1 MADENAIEEEDM
13 PLVTMKELLE
23 AGVHFGHKTNRWHP
37 KMKPYI
43 FTERNSVHI
52 IDLQQ
57 TIRALESTYALV
69 RDRVAQG
76 GLLLFVGTKRQAQET
91 IAAEAQRCQMPYVN
105 YRWLGGTLTNWRT
118 IRERIR
124 YYIQLDEMIRNGG
137 LEAMP
142 KKEAM
147 RVRRKYEKMRLK
159 FEGLRPL
166 KRLPDL
172 LFVVDTMRE
181 ATAIREAN
189 AVGIPVIA
197 MVDTNCDPDPI
208 DYIIPANDDAIRS
221 IKLVTRLM
229 ADAVLEGLQLREKM
243 GVAVAPEEEVEEV
256 TPVLEP
262 RRVFEA
268 EEEIEAAEEEK
279 EKEEE
284 EEAFEEPA

>member
-1 MADENAIEEEDM
+1 M

-43 FTERNSVHI
+43 FTERNGVHI

-57 TIRALESTYALV
+57 TIRALENTYALV

-76 GLLLFVGTKRQAQET
+76 GVILFVGTKRQAQET
-91 IAAEAQRCQMPYVN
+91 IALEAQRCQMPYVN

-124 YYIQLDEMIRNGG
+124 YYVQLDEMIRNGG
-137 LEAMP
+137 LETMP
-142 KKEAM
+142 KKEAI
-147 RVRRKYEKMRLK
+147 RLRRKYEKMRLK
-159 FEGLRPL
+159 FEGLRSL
-166 KRLPDL
+166 KRLPDM

-189 AVGIPVIA
+189 ALNIPVIA

-208 DYIIPANDDAIRS
+208 DHIIPANDDAIRS
-221 IKLVTRLM
+221 IKLVTRLI
-229 ADAVLEGLQLREKM
+229 ADAVVEGLQLREKM
-243 GVAVAPEEEVEEV
+243 GVPEVVEEEVEEEV
-256 TPVLEP
+256 PVLEP

-268 EEEIEAAEEEK
+268 EEEFEEGEEMAEVAEE
-279 EKEEE
+279 
-284 EEAFEEPA
+284 FEELER

>member
-43 FTERNSVHI
+43 FTERNGVHI

-76 GLLLFVGTKRQAQET
+76 GVLLFVGTKRQAQET

-159 FEGLRPL
+159 FDGLRPL

-221 IKLVTRLM
+221 IKLITRLM

-268 EEEIEAAEEEK
+268 EEEIEAAEEE
-279 EKEEE
+279 EE

>member
-1 MADENAIEEEDM
+1 M

-43 FTERNSVHI
+43 FTERNGVHI

-76 GLLLFVGTKRQAQET
+76 GTILFVGTKRQAQEI

-118 IRERIR
+118 IRDRIR
-124 YYIQLDEMIRNGG
+124 YYIQLDELIRNGG
-137 LEAMP
+137 LESMP
-142 KKEAM
+142 KKEAV
-147 RVRRKYEKMRLK
+147 RLRRKYEKMRLK
-159 FEGLRPL
+159 FEGLRLL
-166 KRLPDL
+166 KRLPDML
-172 LFVVDTMRE
+172 YVVDTMRE

-189 AVGIPVIA
+189 ALNIPVVAI
-197 MVDTNCDPDPI
+197 VDTNCDPDPI

-221 IKLVTRLM
+221 IKLVTRLI

-243 GVAVAPEEEVEEV
+243 GVVEVPEEEEVEEEALI
-256 TPVLEP
+256 LEP

-268 EEEIEAAEEEK
+268 EEEPGEGEMDEEE
-279 EKEEE
+279 
-284 EEAFEEPA
+284 FEELES

>member
-1 MADENAIEEEDM
+1 M

-43 FTERNSVHI
+43 FTERNGVHI

-57 TIRALESTYALV
+57 TIRALENTYALV
-69 RDRVAQG
+69 RDRVAHG
-76 GLLLFVGTKRQAQET
+76 GVILFVGTKRQAQET
-91 IAAEAQRCQMPYVN
+91 IALEAQRCQMPYVN

-124 YYIQLDEMIRNGG
+124 YYVQLDEMIRNGG
-137 LEAMP
+137 LETMP
-142 KKEAM
+142 KKEAI
-147 RVRRKYEKMRLK
+147 RLRRKYEKMRLK
-159 FEGLRPL
+159 FEGLRSL
-166 KRLPDL
+166 KRLPDM

-189 AVGIPVIA
+189 ALNIPVIA

-208 DYIIPANDDAIRS
+208 DHIIPANDDAIRS
-221 IKLVTRLM
+221 IKLVTRLI
-229 ADAVLEGLQLREKM
+229 ADAVVEGLQLREKM
-243 GVAVAPEEEVEEV
+243 GVPEVVEEEVEEEV
-256 TPVLEP
+256 PVLEP

-268 EEEIEAAEEEK
+268 EEEFEEGEEMAEVAEE
-279 EKEEE
+279 
-284 EEAFEEPA
+284 FEELER

>member
-1 MADENAIEEEDM
+1 M

-43 FTERNSVHI
+43 FTERNGVHI

-76 GLLLFVGTKRQAQET
+76 GVLLFVGTKRQAQET

-137 LEAMP
+137 LDAMP

-243 GVAVAPEEEVEEV
+243 GVAVAPEEEEAEEV

-268 EEEIEAAEEEK
+268 EEEIEAV
-279 EKEEE
+279 EEE
-284 EEAFEEPA
+284 EGEEVFEEPA

>member
-1 MADENAIEEEDM
+1 M
-13 PLVTMKELLE
+13 PRVTMKELLE

-43 FTERNSVHI
+43 FTERNGVHI

-57 TIRALESTYALV
+57 TIRAIDSTYELV
-69 RDRVAQG
+69 RDKVAQG
-76 GLLLFVGTKRQAQET
+76 GVILFVGTKRQAQET

-105 YRWLGGTLTNWRT
+105 HRWLGGTLTNWRT

-137 LEAMP
+137 LETMP
-142 KKEAM
+142 KKEAI
-147 RVRRKYEKMRLK
+147 RLRRKYEKMRLK

-166 KRLPDL
+166 KRLPDM

-189 AVGIPVIA
+189 ALNIPVIA

-221 IKLVTRLM
+221 IKLITRLM
-229 ADAVLEGLQLREKM
+229 ADAVLEGLQLREKI
-243 GVAVAPEEEVEEV
+243 GVAEVPTEEEEIEEAV
-256 TPVLEP
+256 PALEP

-268 EEEIEAAEEEK
+268 EEEEAEEEI
-279 EKEEE
+279 EEE
-284 EEAFEEPA
+284 IGEELEELP

>member
-1 MADENAIEEEDM
+1 M

-43 FTERNSVHI
+43 FTERNGVHI

-76 GLLLFVGTKRQAQET
+76 GVILFVGTKRQAQET

-118 IRERIR
+118 IRDRIR
-124 YYIQLDEMIRNGG
+124 HYIQLDEKIRNGE

-142 KKEAM
+142 KKEAI
-147 RVRRKYEKMRLK
+147 RLRRKYEKMRLK
-159 FEGLRPL
+159 FEGLRLL
-166 KRLPDL
+166 KRLPDM

-189 AVGIPVIA
+189 ALNIPVIA

-208 DYIIPANDDAIRS
+208 DHIIPANDDAIRS

-243 GVAVAPEEEVEEV
+243 GVVEAPAEEEVEEEAL
-256 TPVLEP
+256 VLEP

-268 EEEIEAAEEEK
+268 EEESEEV
-279 EKEEE
+279 EEE
-284 EEAFEEPA
+284 EEELEELEG

>member
-1 MADENAIEEEDM
+1 M
-13 PLVTMKELLE
+13 PRVTMKELLE

-43 FTERNSVHI
+43 FTERNGVHI

-57 TIRALESTYALV
+57 TIRALDSTYELV
-69 RDRVAQG
+69 KDKVAQG
-76 GLLLFVGTKRQAQET
+76 GVILFVGTKRQAQET

-137 LEAMP
+137 LETMP
-142 KKEAM
+142 KKEAI
-147 RVRRKYEKMRLK
+147 RLRRKYEKMRLK

-166 KRLPDL
+166 KRLPDM

-189 AVGIPVIA
+189 ALNIPIIA

-243 GVAVAPEEEVEEV
+243 GVPEALAEEEEIEEV
-256 TPVLEP
+256 VPALEP

-268 EEEIEAAEEEK
+268 EEEEAEEEM
-279 EKEEE
+279 EEE
-284 EEAFEEPA
+284 IGEELEELP

>member
-1 MADENAIEEEDM
+1 M
-13 PLVTMKELLE
+13 PRVTMKELLE

-43 FTERNSVHI
+43 FTERNGVHI

-57 TIRALESTYALV
+57 TIRAIDSTYELV
-69 RDRVAQG
+69 RDKVAQG
-76 GLLLFVGTKRQAQET
+76 GVILFVGTKRQAQET

-137 LEAMP
+137 LETMP
-142 KKEAM
+142 KKEAI
-147 RVRRKYEKMRLK
+147 RLRRKYEKMRLK

-166 KRLPDL
+166 KRLPDM

-189 AVGIPVIA
+189 ALNIPVIA

-208 DYIIPANDDAIRS
+208 DHIIPANDDAIRS

-243 GVAVAPEEEVEEV
+243 GVPEALAEEEEIEEV
-256 TPVLEP
+256 VPALEP

-268 EEEIEAAEEEK
+268 EEEEAEEEM
-279 EKEEE
+279 EEE
-284 EEAFEEPA
+284 IGEELEELP

>member
-1 MADENAIEEEDM
+1 M
-13 PLVTMKELLE
+13 PRVTMKELLE

-43 FTERNSVHI
+43 FTERNGVHI
-52 IDLQQ
+52 IDLHQ
-57 TIRALESTYALV
+57 TIRAIDSTYELV
-69 RDRVAQG
+69 RDKVAQG
-76 GLLLFVGTKRQAQET
+76 GVILFVGTKRQAQET

-137 LEAMP
+137 LETMP
-142 KKEAM
+142 KKEAI
-147 RVRRKYEKMRLK
+147 RLRRKYEKMRLK

-166 KRLPDL
+166 KRLPDM

-189 AVGIPVIA
+189 ALNIPVIA

-221 IKLVTRLM
+221 IKLITRLM
-229 ADAVLEGLQLREKM
+229 ADAVLEGLQLREKI
-243 GVAVAPEEEVEEV
+243 GVAEVPTEEEEIEEAV
-256 TPVLEP
+256 PALEP

-268 EEEIEAAEEEK
+268 EEEEAEEEI
-279 EKEEE
+279 EEE
-284 EEAFEEPA
+284 IGEELEELP